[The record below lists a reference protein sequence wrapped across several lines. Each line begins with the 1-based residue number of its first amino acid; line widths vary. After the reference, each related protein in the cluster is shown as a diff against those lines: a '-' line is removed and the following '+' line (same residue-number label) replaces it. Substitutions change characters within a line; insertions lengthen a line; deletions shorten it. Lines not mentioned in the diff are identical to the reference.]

1 MKTIEPISIWDKGVS
16 KQATILNAY
25 AINLTLN
32 TSATFW
38 YGLMSDNLE
47 SLAQGNLTMSGEE
60 YQLWDVDDFAWEFI
74 GHSLNLVITGD
85 YVKPDIIISEP
96 ISEPVSEPIS
106 ELEVVVEEVIEPVVT
121 PEVDPEI

>member
-38 YGLMSDNLE
+38 YGLMSDKFE

-85 YVKPDIIISEP
+85 YVKPDLIISEP
-96 ISEPVSEPIS
+96 ISEP
-106 ELEVVVEEVIEPVVT
+106 EVVVEEVIEPVVT